1 MPRKPYEHITTLSDG
16 ALIKAVGLD
25 VLDQSGTP
33 VRFGSLFEGQKTI
46 VVFIL
51 AYLMLFLGNDIW
63 LYELKPYVQ

>member
-46 VVFIL
+46 VVFIR
-51 AYLMLFLGNDIW
+51 AYLMLFLDNDIW